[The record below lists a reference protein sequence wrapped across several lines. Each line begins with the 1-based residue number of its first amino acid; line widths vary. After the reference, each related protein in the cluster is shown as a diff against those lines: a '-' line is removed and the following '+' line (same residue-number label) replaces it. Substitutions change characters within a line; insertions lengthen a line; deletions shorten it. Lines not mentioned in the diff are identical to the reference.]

1 MRRKGYKP
9 YGKYVKTI
17 SELKKD
23 DSSVFYVGR
32 INPRY
37 LGGAIDLRRHSRYV
51 ILTGYRYN
59 HYMARHREMKDY
71 EDLMPFHKTDLDFL
85 ALSLLGAEDWK
96 SLSEV
101 EKRPQALKLGP
112 EGPSQLQTSSSIRR
126 SKSPGWLCETALM
139 PSVLEHPDVVG
150 KSRFPRAL
158 RFIFSQQYDK
168 RYLSLIVEIK
178 RKKREHEVI
187 SFFFE
192 GERDIRVRRRR
203 ALVTWEREIKE
214 TTRPDRHPGIS

>member
-9 YGKYVKTI
+9 YRKYVKTI
-17 SELKKD
+17 SELRKD
-23 DSSVFYVGR
+23 DSSVFYVGQ

-37 LGGAIDLRRHSRYV
+37 LGGAIDLRRHSRHV
-51 ILTGYRYN
+51 ILTGYRYS
-59 HYMARHREMKDY
+59 HYMARHREMEDY
-71 EDLMPFHKTDLDFL
+71 ED
-85 ALSLLGAEDWK
+85 
-96 SLSEV
+96 
-101 EKRPQALKLGP
+101 
-112 EGPSQLQTSSSIRR
+112 
-126 SKSPGWLCETALM
+126 LM

-150 KSRFPRAL
+150 KSRFSRAL
-158 RFIFSQQYDK
+158 RFIFSQRYDK

-192 GERDIRVRRRR
+192 GERDIGARRRR
-203 ALVTWEREIKE
+203 ALVTWEREMEE

>member
-1 MRRKGYKP
+1 VRRKGYKP

-37 LGGAIDLRRHSRYV
+37 LGGAIDVRRHSRYV

-71 EDLMPFHKTDLDFL
+71 GD
-85 ALSLLGAEDWK
+85 
-96 SLSEV
+96 
-101 EKRPQALKLGP
+101 
-112 EGPSQLQTSSSIRR
+112 
-126 SKSPGWLCETALM
+126 LM

-192 GERDIRVRRRR
+192 GERDIRARRRR
-203 ALVTWEREIKE
+203 ALVIWEREMKE